1 MKWYIRCKAIQN
13 NEHDG
18 IKKNRVYT
26 GIVIGDNADEA
37 TISIYT
43 PNGRVLYFADGFRQN
58 FVLVA
63 YRNADIVVSSS
74 SPCDIY
80 GGCAECP
87 YYTQEFGCTD

>member
-13 NEHDG
+13 HEYDG

-26 GIVIGDNADEA
+26 GFVIGDNADEA
-37 TISIYT
+37 AISIYT
-43 PNGRVLYFADGFRQN
+43 SKGSVLYFADGFRQN

-63 YRNADIVVSSS
+63 CRNADIVVPSD
-74 SPCDIY
+74 SPCETY

-87 YYTQEFGCTD
+87 YYSQEFGCTD